1 MRTKLYTLIYK
12 ASFVTIKNKHEN
24 ELIKYTQFKGSSVAS
39 GGAEGGGGRPLPP
52 PQRLDTEK
60 FFNSRVFQEANNVN
74 NFTGATRIK
83 EKFI

>member
-39 GGAEGGGGRPLPP
+39 GGAEGGGGGLSPLPSGLI
-52 PQRLDTEK
+52 QKSFLIAG
-60 FFNSRVFQEANNVN
+60 FSRKQ
-74 NFTGATRIK
+74 IM
-83 EKFI
+83 